1 MGKSLL
7 SLDVVLRLRLKR
19 ITVVQALKLLK
30 VAVWLLLAGNNLSCI
45 AAKPMTVQ
53 QLDQMLAAAHTT
65 SDIPMAA
72 QLSDVVRLVRNKLKL
87 VSLPKEGPST
97 SAGPRLW
104 RGSFKR
110 FERDVCL
117 AA

>member
-1 MGKSLL
+1 
-7 SLDVVLRLRLKR
+7 
-19 ITVVQALKLLK
+19 
-30 VAVWLLLAGNNLSCI
+30 LLLAGNNLSCI